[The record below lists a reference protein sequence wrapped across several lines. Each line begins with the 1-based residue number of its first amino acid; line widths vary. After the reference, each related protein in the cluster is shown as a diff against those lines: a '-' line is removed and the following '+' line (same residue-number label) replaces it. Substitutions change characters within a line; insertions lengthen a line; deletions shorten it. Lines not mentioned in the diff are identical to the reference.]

1 VITALAVPLDEG
13 ARGVLA
19 DARTVLARAEELR
32 EVRGTVPPDARVEVL
47 GPGALD
53 DLEGHDWTVVQ
64 DSEHVV
70 ILSPEGPRFARLVRE
85 LRRICAVDVTA
96 IPEPPPLGDPEEDL

>member
-1 VITALAVPLDEG
+1 VIAALAVPLDDD
-13 ARGVLA
+13 ARAVLSE
-19 DARTVLARAEELR
+19 ARTVLARAEELR
-32 EVRGTVPPDARVEVL
+32 EVRGAVPIDARVDVL

-70 ILSPEGPRFARLVRE
+70 VLSPTGPQFARLVRE
-85 LRRICAVDVTA
+85 LRRICSVDVTA
-96 IPEPPPLGDPEEDL
+96 IPEPPPLGEPEVEP